1 MNKSTLFTFT
11 LLVMIQSAQAQITV
25 TPIYEPS
32 WQSTPETSTAQVNIV
47 IQGSAEERALF
58 GATAP
63 KLTIEPSV
71 FENEATACTSWQC
84 ASKNESNSAARQ
96 IQNLDQYLPALTA
109 VSADDE
115 SSTESEPI
123 VVTAT
128 KTKLSYADRL
138 MRLIRVGA
146 RYGKNQCG
154 KGLRKIFEAAGL
166 FSKSAQA
173 NRRRTESTKN
183 WGPYL
188 EDQGFKNMGK
198 NSPLCKVAGTIRVY
212 NGTQIKVRRR
222 TAGDIHGHIE
232 FVGTDGRFHSSRSSS
247 RSRDT
252 QVAPGRRPLIGCY
265 VKKSE
270 VEV

>member
-1 MNKSTLFTFT
+1 MS
-11 LLVMIQSAQAQITV
+11 SAQAEVTV

-32 WQSTPETSTAQVNIV
+32 WQTTPVAPSAPVNIV
-47 IQGSAEERALF
+47 IQGSEEYQRLYGEPATKPEIAPVALNNDT
-58 GATAP
+58 AT
-63 KLTIEPSV
+63 
-71 FENEATACTSWQC
+71 CTSWQC
-84 ASKNESNSAARQ
+84 SSNNESNSAGRQ
-96 IQNLDQYLPALTA
+96 IQNLEQSLPSATPQPAARLSSTA
-109 VSADDE
+109 EYE
-115 SSTESEPI
+115 SSGTSEPI
-123 VVTAT
+123 VVTGT
-128 KTKLSYADRL
+128 KRKLSYADRL

-166 FSKSAQA
+166 FSQSAQA

-188 EDQGFKNMGK
+188 EDQGFKNMGH
-198 NSPLCKVAGTIRVY
+198 NSPICKVPGTIRVY
-212 NGTQIKVRRR
+212 NGTQIKVRRK

-265 VKKSE
+265 VKNSE
-270 VEV
+270 VEA